1 MKRLHAVATLT
12 MLVLTAFT
20 LAGCVKQP
28 PAAPQAPAPP
38 PPSSVLSTP
47 RPSPPATVRDTP
59 PAPPVIPMEPP
70 VGVTGDPLAAAAIEA
85 INKDSPLKPAL
96 FAYDSDVLDD
106 EARKVIADN
115 AAILKKYPT
124 WVISI
129 EGHCDERGTAEYNL
143 ALGHRRA
150 LAAKNYLVSLG
161 IPAERV
167 GTVSFGNEFPFDPGH
182 DEQAWKQNRRAHFM
196 LTAK

>member
-1 MKRLHAVATLT
+1 MKRSHVFAAFT

-28 PAAPQAPAPP
+28 PAAPPTSAPP
-38 PPSSVLSTP
+38 PPSTMSTP
-47 RPSPPATVRDTP
+47 RSTPPATVRETP

-106 EARKVIADN
+106 AARKIIADN
-115 AAILKKYPT
+115 AAVLKRYPT

-129 EGHCDERGTAEYNL
+129 EGHCDERGSAEYNL

-182 DEQAWKQNRRAHFM
+182 DETAWAQNRRAHFM

>member
-1 MKRLHAVATLT
+1 MKRSHVFAAFT

-28 PAAPQAPAPP
+28 PAAPPTSAPP
-38 PPSSVLSTP
+38 PPTTSTP
-47 RPSPPATVRDTP
+47 RSAPPATVRETP

-106 EARKVIADN
+106 AARKIIADN
-115 AAILKKYPT
+115 AAVLKRYPT

-129 EGHCDERGTAEYNL
+129 EGHCDERGSAEYNL

-182 DEQAWKQNRRAHFM
+182 DETAWAQNRRAHFM